1 MNDYGRRK
9 DEELSASRE
18 DCDKVV
24 ADKDCEDCNFSC
36 DCVVTHPELM
46 KKAASAM
53 PNMYEIIEIAE
64 LFKVLGDPTRARILW
79 CLISAELCVCDIAQL
94 LGMTHS
100 AVSHQLRV
108 LRQAKLVAP
117 RRSGKE
123 VYYSLLDD
131 HVTKILSMAK
141 EHIEE

>member
-1 MNDYGRRK
+1 
-9 DEELSASRE
+9 
-18 DCDKVV
+18 
-24 ADKDCEDCNFSC
+24 
-36 DCVVTHPELM
+36 
-46 KKAASAM
+46 
-53 PNMYEIIEIAE
+53 
-64 LFKVLGDPTRARILW
+64 
-79 CLISAELCVCDIAQL
+79 
-94 LGMTHS
+94 MTHS